1 MKRKNDSSSIQHLG
15 TCAIFE
21 YYSKFES
28 KPRLSYILI
37 LTFILEF
44 DINIELFNPIVWTI
58 HNVYNVIHSKIY
70 EIVVLIFFRKFLCIM
85 PT

>member
-1 MKRKNDSSSIQHLG
+1 MSQLVYKI
-15 TCAIFE
+15 
-21 YYSKFES
+21 
-28 KPRLSYILI
+28 I

-44 DINIELFNPIVWTI
+44 DINIELFNPIVCTI
-58 HNVYNVIHSKIY
+58 HNLYNVIHSKIY